1 MQLDTIPV
9 RLGPSE
15 VRAYLDKLDQ
25 RGEVYSFL
33 IDGDLI
39 LSLERE
45 NSNDCLRIHLGGD
58 GTWHATHEVVVGE
71 KLT

>member
-9 RLGPSE
+9 RLGPTE
-15 VRAYLDKLDQ
+15 VRAYLDKLDE

-33 IDGDLI
+33 IDGDLV

-45 NSNDCLRIHLGGD
+45 GSNDCLRIHLGSD
-58 GTWHATHEVVVGE
+58 GSWFATHVVVVGN